1 MTAGQQEDQG
11 GWWGAG
17 KERVVGSEVRETMED
32 QILEDLVGY
41 CKDEFF
47 LRAWAPLRV
56 FE

>member
-1 MTAGQQEDQG
+1 MTEGQQEDQG